1 MAFFDAMHTK
11 KDVSPRCISTCV
23 SLIRKQGFWVCLP
36 PLEVFAVMEIE
47 SAFCLAC
54 FSIPINYIVP
64 YPSIVYYIAANATDS
79 LHYYHS

>member
-1 MAFFDAMHTK
+1 MFPLVASLHMCVLYK
-11 KDVSPRCISTCV
+11 KTRLLGLP
-23 SLIRKQGFWVCLP
+23 P

-64 YPSIVYYIAANATDS
+64 YPSIV
-79 LHYYHS
+79 

>member
-1 MAFFDAMHTK
+1 MCVPYK
-11 KDVSPRCISTCV
+11 KTR
-23 SLIRKQGFWVCLP
+23 LLGLP
-36 PLEVFAVMEIE
+36 PTPLEVFAVMEIE

-64 YPSIVYYIAANATDS
+64 YPSRVYYIAANATDS